1 MKKHLPL
8 LIAVI
13 LLLPVSVAAQ
23 TVLDNPIGTS
33 DLRVVVGRII
43 KALLGLSGTLALL
56 MFVWGGFQWITSGGE
71 KEKIDKGKRTLTW
84 AVIGLFFIFIS
95 YTAVS
100 ALISAITTGSAEP
113 AAAEE
118 ESEDE

>member
-1 MKKHLPL
+1 MKKYLSL
-8 LIAVI
+8 FIVLAV
-13 LLLPVSVAAQ
+13 LVPALALAQ
-23 TVLDNPIGTS
+23 TTLDNPIGTS

-43 KALLGLSGTLALL
+43 RALLGLSGTLALL

-84 AVIGLFFIFIS
+84 AAIGLFFIFIS
-95 YTAVS
+95 YTVVS

-118 ESEDE
+118 ASEDE